1 MTFEEAL
8 KALKEGKKIRNNH
21 WRQGFYVMLKDNKIV
36 NNYGGIYFVYVR
48 SFREDCWEEY
58 KEPILDEA
66 EKEYLGNIVKP
77 YRDRVGFIVK
87 TEDDDCERIIICV
100 LGLTQ
105 YKNYIMLPYFYKN
118 TMYKGM
124 EVGKGYTLEE
134 LGL

>member
-21 WRQGFYVMLKDNKIV
+21 WRQGFYVMLKDNNIV

-77 YRDRVGFIVK
+77 YRDRVRFIVK
-87 TEDDDCERIIICV
+87 TESTGYERIIICL

-105 YKNYIMLPYFYKN
+105 YNTYITLPYFYKN

-124 EVGKGYTLEE
+124 EVEKEYTLEE

>member
-1 MTFEEAL
+1 MTFEEVL

-48 SFREDCWEEY
+48 SFLEDCWEEY

-87 TEDDDCERIIICV
+87 TDATEYERIIICV

-105 YKNYIMLPYFYKN
+105 HNNYIVLPYFYKN

-124 EVGKGYTLEE
+124 EVGKDYTLEE